1 MIYTVGFFLLVAV
14 LGGLG
19 SALRFVLS
27 RWQGTLPWGILMANI
42 LAAAVATTAYF
53 AFGQS
58 FVSLVLVAG
67 FAGGL
72 STFSAVSAQTF
83 DYFKAG
89 EINRM
94 VFNALFQFG
103 LPILA
108 TVVVAVVY
116 LTGIIRPIGW

>member
-19 SALRFVLS
+19 SALRLVLS

-42 LAAAVATTAYF
+42 LAATIATTAYF

-116 LTGIIRPIGW
+116 LAGIIRPIGW

>member
-1 MIYTVGFFLLVAV
+1 MIDNIGLFLLVA
-14 LGGLG
+14 LFGGLG
-19 SALRFVLS
+19 AALRFVFS
-27 RWQGTLPWGILMANI
+27 RWQSKLPWGILMANI
-42 LAAAVATTAYF
+42 LAATVATTALF

-58 FVSLVLVAG
+58 FAAQVVVAG

-72 STFSAVSAQTF
+72 STFSSVSAQTF

-89 EINRM
+89 KINRM
-94 VFNALFQFG
+94 LFNALFQFG

-116 LTGIIRPIGW
+116 LAGIIRPIG

>member
-42 LAAAVATTAYF
+42 LAATVATTAYF

-58 FVSLVLVAG
+58 FASLVLVAG

-108 TVVVAVVY
+108 TIVVAVVY
-116 LTGIIRPIGW
+116 LAGIIRPIGW

>member
-42 LAAAVATTAYF
+42 LAATVATTVYF

-72 STFSAVSAQTF
+72 STFSSVSAQTF

-116 LTGIIRPIGW
+116 LAGIIRPIG

>member
-42 LAAAVATTAYF
+42 LAATVATTAYF

-58 FVSLVLVAG
+58 YVSLVLVAG

>member
-1 MIYTVGFFLLVAV
+1 MIDTIGFFLLVAV

-42 LAAAVATTAYF
+42 LAATVATTAYF

-58 FVSLVLVAG
+58 FVSLVVVAG

-116 LTGIIRPIGW
+116 LAGIIRPIG

>member
-42 LAAAVATTAYF
+42 LAATVATTAYF